1 MRPSGILDYVVVALA
16 VAAAGAGLASS
27 YEGAAGAVLVLGMA
41 LSLRAVLNGAPVRK
55 WVLPR
60 RGHAP
65 RIGPVTG
72 LVATLRSAK
81 QGSYFSQAQIGLV
94 LRSAGSGQNVQELP
108 KEIIEPAESATRL
121 KGDAYM
127 SKLESAVKVLR
138 DD

>member
-1 MRPSGILDYVVVALA
+1 MRPSGILDYLVVALA

-41 LSLRAVLNGAPVRK
+41 LSLRAVLYGAPVRK

-60 RGHAP
+60 RGPAP

-81 QGSYFSQAQIGLV
+81 RGSYFSQAQIGLL
-94 LRSAGSGQNVQELP
+94 LRSAGSGSVRELP
-108 KEIIEPAESATRL
+108 KEIIEPVESAPRL

-127 SKLESAVKVLR
+127 SKLESAVRVLR